1 MALSEDVDV
10 FLYRLGSIRNSSPLT
25 VKAYSEDLSQFLEF
39 AEKEGVTSAREV
51 TPTLL
56 RSFLA
61 RLQEQNLARSSRAR
75 KTATLR
81 SFFRDLARIR
91 AIDQS
96 PALGLRTVKQD
107 KRLPKFLNEPE
118 IEALLDAPD
127 DSPLGLRDK
136 ALLELLYSSG
146 IRAAELAS
154 LTVQQLD
161 LSNGM
166 VRVVGKGNKERVTLL
181 GSKCIE
187 AMNAYLG
194 SGRPKLVEKA
204 AAKTDMLFVNRYG
217 VAISDRGLRKI
228 FDKYCGLVAVHLKIT
243 PHVMRHTFATHLLNN
258 GADLRLVQELLGHS
272 SLATTQ
278 LYTHVTTDRLK
289 EVYGKAHPRARKTD

>member
-1 MALSEDVDV
+1 MAISEDVDV

-25 VKAYSEDLSQFLEF
+25 VKAYSEDLSQFIDF
-39 AEKEGVTSAREV
+39 AEKQGVTESSDV
-51 TPTLL
+51 TPVL
-56 RSFLA
+56 
-61 RLQEQNLARSSRAR
+61 
-75 KTATLR
+75 LR
-81 SFFRDLARIR
+81 SFFRDLARVR

-96 PALGLRTVKQD
+96 PATGLRTVKQD

-118 IEALLDAPD
+118 IEALLAAPD
-127 DSPLGLRDK
+127 ETPLGLRDK

-161 LSNGM
+161 LPNGM

-181 GSKCIE
+181 GSKSVE
-187 AMNAYLG
+187 AMVAYLDA
-194 SGRPKLVEKA
+194 GRGKLLEKSDK
-204 AAKTDMLFVNRYG
+204 KTDILFVNRYG
-217 VAISDRGLRKI
+217 VAISDRGIRKI
-228 FDKYCGLVAVHLKIT
+228 FDKYCGQVALHLKIT
-243 PHVMRHTFATHLLNN
+243 PHVLRHTFATHLLNN

-289 EVYGKAHPRARKTD
+289 EVYGKAHPRAKKVD